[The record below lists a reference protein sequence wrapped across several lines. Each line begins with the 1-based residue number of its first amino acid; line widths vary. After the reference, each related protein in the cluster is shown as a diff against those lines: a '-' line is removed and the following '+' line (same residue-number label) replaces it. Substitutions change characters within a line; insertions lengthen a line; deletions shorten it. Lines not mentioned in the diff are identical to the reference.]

1 MGPRFLICISISVNT
16 IIGIVMSQLMIPV
29 EVALGGGGGV
39 YDSLANELP
48 SMCTRAPV
56 GMHAYMQGSVMSIL
70 M

>member
-16 IIGIVMSQLMIPV
+16 IIGIVMSQPMIPV
-29 EVALGGGGGV
+29 EVALGGGGV
-39 YDSLANELP
+39 YASLANELP

-56 GMHAYMQGSVMSIL
+56 GMRAYMQGSVMSIL